1 MEKVLAF
8 TLDNGSEVVFQEIN
22 AIMLCESLVLM
33 AQEKEWNATAF
44 REMLAMCRSPGVT
57 SHLAYDPVNTRSLYN
72 LVVAALTDYTKST
85 ESTISMIFRW
95 QRKHPHDVLANPPP
109 LIQNNQTM
117 FECVT
122 LLCALV
128 GKLAEAVRTG
138 SGVNVHT
145 KALENAQ

>member
-8 TLDNGSEVVFQEIN
+8 TLDNGSEVVFPEIN
-22 AIMLCESLVLM
+22 AVMLCECLVLM
-33 AQEKEWNATAF
+33 AQDKEWNATAF

-57 SHLAYDPVNTRSLYN
+57 SHLAYDYENTRNLYN
-72 LVVAALTDYTKST
+72 LVTACLTDYTKST
-85 ESTISMIFRW
+85 VSTISMIFRW
-95 QRKHPHDVLANPPP
+95 QRKNPNAILENPPP
-109 LIQNNQTM
+109 LIVNNQTE

-122 LLCALV
+122 HLCALV

-145 KALENAQ
+145 KAME